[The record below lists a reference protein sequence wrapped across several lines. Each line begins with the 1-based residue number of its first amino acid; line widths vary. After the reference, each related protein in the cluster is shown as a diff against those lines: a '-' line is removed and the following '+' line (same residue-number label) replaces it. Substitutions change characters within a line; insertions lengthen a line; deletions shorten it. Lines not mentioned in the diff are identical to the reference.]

1 MDGGI
6 VKAWDSGRVRIIRD
20 LFFDFLPEVVINSKD
35 HGPIRLIE
43 HIYRAQERFYE
54 GVFDALADDI
64 HNIFVLKSRQLG
76 LSTSIRPLIAFWAGT
91 FDGLIGTMVYD
102 TAFNTS
108 QARQEVASV
117 IRNLPKRLHF
127 PGIVV
132 DNREG
137 ITLENGSRIL
147 FIAAG
152 TKQGKRGG
160 GLGRSLGINL
170 AHVSE
175 ISSFVNEEGIVS
187 FRQSLSDVN
196 PDRLF
201 VWESTARGYNNMWH
215 KLWKEAI
222 ADDLGCKAMFFGW
235 WAKNSQSIAT
245 DTPEFERY
253 GSDPPTPR
261 EIARIAAVNDLY
273 GWEVS
278 RGQLAWYRRKTD
290 PTREL
295 DDDDTEDSV
304 ILQEQPWT
312 EEEAFQLTGVDF
324 FLSDRLNEIASELTT
339 SPIRPQMFR
348 FVPGLDFPGS
358 EIVPARWKREIEL
371 TVWEEPAADS
381 VYVVSG
387 DPAYGHDEKNNN
399 SAAQVLRCFA
409 DGIDQVAEYAS
420 ASIQPHHFAWLLWT
434 LVGYYGSLKP
444 NCRVL
449 MICELNG
456 PGEEVWRQ
464 YNSIP
469 QLVQSGYLRGRAKE
483 KGLGDIFANA
493 RSYVFQRSDSMHPGH
508 NYQWVTSVQRKVQI
522 MEACRNFLH
531 NRVFH
536 PRSMDMIE
544 EMRGITRDGD
554 SIGAI
559 EDRYGRDDRVFS
571 AALGIRA
578 WDEKL
583 RRGLVAGNRTRE
595 AERARISMSIEDQ
608 AALWQR
614 NTFSMFLKAKERD
627 RADLLRQQMR
637 ASLRYAPRRPM
648 PERRF

>member
-1 MDGGI
+1 M
-6 VKAWDSGRVRIIRD
+6 VKAWDDKRVRLIRD

-35 HGPIRLIE
+35 HGRIRLIE
-43 HIYRAQERFYE
+43 HIYRAQTTFYE
-54 GVFDALADDI
+54 GVFDALGADI

-127 PGIVV
+127 PGVQV

-187 FRQSLSDVN
+187 FRQSLAEVF

-215 KLWKEAI
+215 KLWKEAK
-222 ADDLGCKAMFFGW
+222 ADDLGCKALFFGW
-235 WAKNSQSIAT
+235 WAKDSQRVARGT
-245 DTPEFERY
+245 AEFERY
-253 GSDPPTPR
+253 GSDPPNPR

-273 GWEVS
+273 GWEVE
-278 RGQLAWYRRKTD
+278 REQLAWYRRKTD

-295 DDDDTEDSV
+295 DEDDTEDSIV
-304 ILQEQPWT
+304 LQEQPWT
-312 EEEAFQLTGVDF
+312 EDEAFQLTGVDF
-324 FLSDRLNEIASELTT
+324 FAPDRLNEVASEIAG
-339 SPIRPQMFR
+339 SPARPQQFR
-348 FVPGLDFPGS
+348 FIPGLDFPSS
-358 EIVPARWKREIEL
+358 EIFPAHTRREIEL
-371 TVWEEPAADS
+371 KIWEEPVTDA
-381 VYVVSG
+381 VYVIAG
-387 DPAYGHDEKNNN
+387 DPAFGHDEKNNN

-420 ASIQPHHFAWLLWT
+420 ATIQPHHFAWLLWT
-434 LVGYYGSLKP
+434 LVGYYGSMRAG
-444 NCRVL
+444 CRT
-449 MICELNG
+449 MTICELNG

-493 RSYVFQRSDSMHPGH
+493 RNYIFQRSDSMHPGH

-522 MEACRNFLH
+522 MEAIRGFLH
-531 NRVFH
+531 NKIFR
-536 PRSMDMIE
+536 PRSMELVE
-544 EMRGITRDGD
+544 EMRGISRDGD

-571 AALGIRA
+571 AALGIRC

-595 AERARISMSIEDQ
+595 AERARVSLSIEDQ

-614 NTFSMFLKAKERD
+614 NTFAMFLDGKK
-627 RADLLRQQMR
+627 RAREDALRQMMR
-637 ASLRYAPRRPM
+637 VNLRGVPRRRM